1 VPSWSG
7 KTRGGQT
14 GYRIFALSI
23 KHFGLPFAYFILKLV
38 VVYFF
43 IFSPRSVKTSFHYF
57 HRIFRFST
65 LKSIRKIFKNYYIFG
80 QTLID
85 RLALMAGFKTKL
97 SFDFDGE
104 DHLRKMA
111 DEKTGGLLIS
121 AHIGNFEIAG
131 HLLKRLNVNVHL
143 LMLNAEHQRIKEYQK
158 NIFKDIGV
166 NIITIQND
174 YSHIFEIKKACEN
187 KEIVCMLGDRFI
199 EGSKT
204 LAANFLGH
212 EAMFPTGP
220 FYMAMKYNVPI
231 SFVFGM
237 KEKKYHYH
245 FYASPPKNYFQPQLN
260 LKNRDQTI
268 EAIIKD
274 YISEL
279 EKVLHIYPEQWFNYY
294 DFWQEGKV
302 KKK

>member
-1 VPSWSG
+1 MPSWSG
-7 KTRGGQT
+7 KTRGGKT
-14 GYRIFALSI
+14 GYKIFALSI
-23 KHFGLPFAYFILKLV
+23 KHLGLPFAYFILKLV
-38 VVYFF
+38 VGYFF
-43 IFSPRSVKTSFHYF
+43 IFSPKSVKATFHYF
-57 HRIFRFST
+57 HRVFKYGKF
-65 LKSIRKIFKNYYIFG
+65 KSIKKIFKNYYIFG

-85 RLALMAGFKTKL
+85 RLAHMAAYKTKL
-97 SFDFDGE
+97 TFDFDGE

-111 DEKTGGLLIS
+111 DDKTGGLLIS

-131 HLLKRLNVNVHL
+131 HLLKRLNVRANL
-143 LMLNAEHQRIKEYQK
+143 LMLNAEHQRIKEFQK
-158 NIFKDIGV
+158 NIFKETAV

-204 LAANFLGH
+204 ISAKFLNN

-220 FYMAMKYNVPI
+220 FYMAMKYNVPV

-245 FYASPPKNYFQPQLN
+245 FYASQPKNYFQPQLN
-260 LKNRDQTI
+260 LKNRDQSI
-268 EAIIKD
+268 AAIIND

-279 EKVLHIYPEQWFNYY
+279 EKVLRKYPEQWFNYY
-294 DFWQEGKV
+294 DFWKEGK
-302 KKK
+302 